1 MNKNKNAIDI
11 VVPVYNGYE
20 DIQLPQAYGF
30 GKTQGSSD

>member
-20 DIQLPQAYGF
+20 DIQLCMDSVQIGRAHV
-30 GKTQGSSD
+30 